1 MQSQYITKLVI
12 SILKKNLDSRD
23 DVMKVV
29 NIIHDFELKV
39 LEKEKSE
46 YYDVFFSN
54 QLSSFKTID
63 RTWRKAQELYPELRG
78 ANWKLRQVQAG
89 KISIEQIS
97 IKKQLNLF
105 DE

>member
-39 LEKEKSE
+39 LEREKSE

-63 RTWRKAQELYPELRG
+63 RTWRKVQEINPQLRG

-89 KISIEQIS
+89 KIAIEQLS
-97 IKKQLNLF
+97 TQQLNLF
-105 DE
+105 DYE